1 VPLKIG
7 RGASAP
13 PFLVMDVIA
22 AANARQ
28 AALPL
33 GAPHVIR
40 MEVGQPGTGAPAG
53 AVAAAQSALRSG
65 HPLGYTE
72 AFGLRSLRHRIAAHA
87 VDWYGLNLP
96 IERIAVTVGASGAFP
111 LAFLA
116 AFDPGDRIA
125 LTAPF
130 YPPYVNILTALGMI
144 PVILEAGPE
153 TRFQPTV
160 EMLQRLDPPPDGL
173 IVASPCN
180 PAGTMLH
187 HDELAAIAVWCDHN
201 GVRLISDEIY
211 HGLNYDSPIASAAQ
225 YSDSAVVENRATSA
239 WLESP
244 SDPQADEIARKNK
257 LERFQSWWKRSSVS
271 KPGPVAPSRNP
282 IVTAAAFSRSAIVIN
297 SFSKYFGMTGW
308 RIGWMVLPEDLMRPV
323 ERLTQ
328 NLFISAPHIS
338 QVAAEA
344 SFDCHDELQRNVQR
358 YRRSRDH
365 LLATLPEAGFQKLS
379 PAEGAFYLWADVS
392 DRTND
397 SAAFCARMLQEVGVA
412 VSPGVD
418 FDRARGNRF
427 LRFSYCG
434 PEEDMAAAAER
445 LKSWR

>member
-1 VPLKIG
+1 MVLKIG
-7 RGASAP
+7 KGASAP

-28 AALPL
+28 AALPA
-33 GAPHVIR
+33 GAPQVIR

-53 AVAAAQSALRSG
+53 AVAAAQAALRSG

-87 VDWYGLNLP
+87 HDWYGLDLP

-125 LTAPF
+125 LAAPF
-130 YPPYVNILTALGMI
+130 YPPYVNILTALGMV
-144 PVILEAGPE
+144 PVILEAGLE
-153 TRFQPTV
+153 TRFQPSV
-160 EMLQRLDPPPDGL
+160 AMLEALDPLPDGL

-187 HDELAAIAVWCDHN
+187 RDELAAIAIWCNRN

-211 HGLNYDSPIASAAQ
+211 HGLNYDSTVASAAEF
-225 YSDSAVVENRATSA
+225 SDSAVV
-239 WLESP
+239 
-244 SDPQADEIARKNK
+244 
-257 LERFQSWWKRSSVS
+257 V
-271 KPGPVAPSRNP
+271 
-282 IVTAAAFSRSAIVIN
+282 N
-297 SFSKYFGMTGW
+297 SFSKYFSMTGW
-308 RIGWMVLPEDLMRPV
+308 RVGWLVLPPDLARPV
-323 ERLTQ
+323 ERLAQ
-328 NLFISAPHIS
+328 NMFISAPYIS

-344 SFDCHDELQRNVQR
+344 AFDCQDELRANIAR

-365 LLATLPEAGFQKLS
+365 LLATLPAAGFTRLS
-379 PAEGAFYLWADVS
+379 PAEGAFYLFADIS
-392 DRTND
+392 ERSND
-397 SAAFCARMLQEVGVA
+397 SAAFCARMLREAGVA

-418 FDRARGNRF
+418 FDRSRGNRF

-434 PEEDMAAAAER
+434 PEEDMRTAAER
-445 LKSWR
+445 LRTWR